1 MAELRQLGGSVHL
14 MNQSN
19 SQTVP
24 GNGYTILLVD
34 DNAIQ
39 AATRQAILRRA
50 GYFVI
55 AALNPVR
62 ALEQFKE
69 QAFPSQVSAIMT
81 DHIMPGMT
89 GSEFVRELRKTGTLL
104 PVIVI
109 SGLEEAEEEY
119 ADMNVRFLLK
129 PVPPEI
135 LLANMR
141 DLLEPAQEGAA

>member
-1 MAELRQLGGSVHL
+1 
-14 MNQSN
+14 MNQYN
-19 SQTVP
+19 AQTTPV
-24 GNGYTILLVD
+24 NAYTILLVD

-39 AATRQAILRRA
+39 AATRQTILKRA

-62 ALEQFKE
+62 ALEQFQE
-69 QAFPSQVSAIMT
+69 DGFPARISAVMT

-89 GSEFVRELRKTGTLL
+89 GSQFVRELRKRGSHL
-104 PVIVI
+104 PVVVI

-119 ADMNVRFLLK
+119 AGMDVRFLLK

-135 LLANMR
+135 LLANIR
-141 DLLEPAQEGAA
+141 DVLEPAREGAA

>member
-1 MAELRQLGGSVHL
+1 MAEYRQLGGLVHL

-19 SQTVP
+19 PQVVP

-69 QAFPSQVSAIMT
+69 QTFSSPVSAIMT

-89 GSEFVRELRKTGTLL
+89 GSEFVRELRRTGSKV

-109 SGLEEAEEEY
+109 SGLEEAEDEY
-119 ADMNVRFLLK
+119 SGMDVRFLLK